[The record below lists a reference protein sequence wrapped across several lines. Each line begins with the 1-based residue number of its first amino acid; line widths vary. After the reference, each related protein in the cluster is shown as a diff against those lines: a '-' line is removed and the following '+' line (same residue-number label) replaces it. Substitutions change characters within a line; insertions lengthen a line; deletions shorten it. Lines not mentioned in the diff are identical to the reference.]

1 MSNNNNNPEMGKEE
15 KKTPAEIG
23 MWKWEILQQTYMTKT
38 FQNIRNEIDD
48 TVKYGN
54 SNGIEIRGDLHT

>member
-1 MSNNNNNPEMGKEE
+1 MGK
-15 KKTPAEIG
+15 KRKIPAEIG
-23 MWKWEILQQTYMTKT
+23 MWKWEILQQTDMTKT
-38 FQNIRNEIDD
+38 FQNIRNEIYD